1 MKCIVFDVSTNVL
14 AFLVGFAMAFFGSM
28 PPVGPIAVLLL
39 ERGVSGRDAEGR
51 GIAHGAAIAETIY
64 CALAMAGVSELMRR
78 YAIVETGAR
87 LLGIVILVALGLHF
101 ARFRMAPK
109 NAAVA
114 RPARSPFA
122 LGFTISAANPVLII
136 TWSGSIAAFLAFARV
151 QLDVTARA
159 LFVAGVL
166 IGMLAW
172 FRLFLWMLAR
182 WRERI
187 TLRAA
192 QWTIRAAGVVM
203 IALALC
209 GLVRVLLDRHA

>member
-1 MKCIVFDVSTNVL
+1 MSTGAVAFIAGFL
-14 AFLVGFAMAFFGSM
+14 MAFLGSM

-51 GIAHGAAIAETIY
+51 GIGYGAAIAEAIY

-78 YAIVETGAR
+78 YAFVETGAR
-87 LLGIVILVALGLHF
+87 LVGIVILVALGIHF
-101 ARFRMAPK
+101 SRFRITPKDAPTSPT
-109 NAAVA
+109 A
-114 RPARSPFA
+114 RKPFA
-122 LGFTISAANPVLII
+122 LGFWISAANPTLII
-136 TWSGSIAAFLAFARV
+136 TWSGSIAALLAFMRLR
-151 QLDVTARA
+151 LDVPSRA

-172 FRLFLWMLAR
+172 FRLFLWMLKR

-192 QWTIRAAGVVM
+192 QWTIRAAGVAM

>member
-1 MKCIVFDVSTNVL
+1 MSTSVL
-14 AFLVGFAMAFFGSM
+14 AFVVGLAMAFFGSM

-51 GIAHGAAIAETIY
+51 GVAYGAAIAETIY

-87 LLGIVILVALGLHF
+87 LVGIVILVALGVHF
-101 ARFRMAPK
+101 ARFRMTPKDAPV
-109 NAAVA
+109 AVT
-114 RPARSPFA
+114 SKHPFT
-122 LGFTISAANPVLII
+122 LGFTVSAANPVLII
-136 TWSGSIAAFLAFARV
+136 TWSGSIAAFLAFARMSF
-151 QLDVTARA
+151 DVGARC

-192 QWTIRAAGVVM
+192 QWTIRAAGVAM
-203 IALALC
+203 IALALL
-209 GLVRVLLDRHA
+209 GLVRVLLDRHV

>member
-1 MKCIVFDVSTNVL
+1 MGTSVL
-14 AFLVGFAMAFFGSM
+14 AFAVGLAMAFFGSM

-51 GIAHGAAIAETIY
+51 GIAYGAAIAETIY
-64 CALAMAGVSELMRR
+64 CALSMAGVSELMRR

-87 LLGIVILVALGLHF
+87 LVGIVVLVALGLHF
-101 ARFRMAPK
+101 ARFRMKPK
-109 NAAVA
+109 NAPVVA
-114 RPARSPFA
+114 TSKHPFT

-136 TWSGSIAAFLAFARV
+136 TWSGSIAAFLAFTHASFGVGARC
-151 QLDVTARA
+151 
-159 LFVAGVL
+159 LFVVGVL

-192 QWTIRAAGVVM
+192 QWTIRAAGVAM
-203 IALALC
+203 IALALF